1 MSVAYMMFTDPKES
15 IVFDL
20 ITYIVS
26 QIPSL
31 MAQGLSGYNL
41 ATKDMATPIQIPGI
55 PDRIAG
61 FLGTTVLQDVDSP
74 DVVAKIFN
82 PINETLHARWPGKV
96 QFYTLLTEYDSW
108 LAWFSQNYDTSQ
120 AGGSQYLVS
129 RLLDGEALT
138 SNPQKLKSALQA
150 AITPSGTISVFMVG
164 GKGVQEAKP
173 RGGSNAV
180 NPAWRTAYVHARKLF
195 TTFIQRGKVYFTKD
209 ILLPVTSEPF
219 GPFNKTA
226 EHNAKAILDKE
237 FQPLRD
243 LTPKSGA
250 YINEARCF
258 CIPHHR

>member
-20 ITYIVS
+20 ITYMVS

-41 ATKDMATPIQIPGI
+41 ATKDMTTPIQMPGI

-82 PINETLHARWPGKV
+82 PINDTLHERWPNKV
-96 QFYTLLTEYDSW
+96 QFYTLLTQYDSW
-108 LAWFSQNYDTSQ
+108 LGWFNDNFDPGQ
-120 AGGSQYLVS
+120 AGGSQYIVS

-138 SNPQKLKSALQA
+138 GNLQKLKSALQA
-150 AITPSGTISVFMVG
+150 AITPSGTIDVFMVG

-180 NPAWRTAYVHARKLF
+180 NPAWRTAFVHARKLF
-195 TTFIQRGKVYFTKD
+195 NLYHSTWPNSF
-209 ILLPVTSEPF
+209 
-219 GPFNKTA
+219 
-226 EHNAKAILDKE
+226 H
-237 FQPLRD
+237 
-243 LTPKSGA
+243 
-250 YINEARCF
+250 
-258 CIPHHR
+258 